1 MHVSVRHFRQTLF
14 WSLAIEGDGNGKS
27 EDLKDVLKKGGW
39 ELEED
44 LIGRGLDKTAGG
56 DPDKAPGDPYA
67 EVVYFHP
74 FVQRFLYGEPPPKEG
89 AAGRPPLSLF
99 YKTGVTGARVWL
111 FLDRAVH
118 RLEMKVDRL
127 HLYVFDSGIA
137 ILALEVH
144 ALNPVSLPLA
154 EQFLDG
160 FRRAYPPYWETD
172 GGRPGHC
179 PVEVEWLGPGDKPIT
194 VSNYGLTESNSAMAE
209 GFREFVHK
217 NKTPRPASHW
227 QYLLQ
232 PMRPWEPSV
241 APESGRYCYRQ
252 IEDERIP
259 FMAYLSFDDPRRLT
273 RADFVRLCFADDTGS
288 SLRLPYSQAFLHDF
302 EARYCYDRY
311 WDPRMRYADADPS
324 AYLDESWM
332 TTRYLCSGY
341 GFVMI
346 GKEEP
351 WFFADGK
358 NGALAHFRRH
368 YFQMGLIAH
377 FQRAALLRFSDRLS
391 QAVAQY
397 PPRSRRFHEEV
408 NEILEGFLAFVHRYW
423 FREVSSQIQAREL
436 FGLWTGHLETQELFE
451 QVKREAQDAKNFL
464 DMREQS
470 RQTETTVRLTVVATV
485 GLAAGLVGSYLAIPW
500 ADLGDLMP
508 SPDKFWKEFGMVI
521 LAIFVVAAPLVA
533 IIAKADKLAR
543 FFERLARSGK
553 SPEP

>member
-1 MHVSVRHFRQTLF
+1 MCKSVRQLRQILF
-14 WSLAIEGDGNGKS
+14 WSLAIEGDGTGNDEKLAQAL
-27 EDLKDVLKKGGW
+27 EQEGW
-39 ELEED
+39 ERLDD
-44 LIGRGLDKTAGG
+44 LIGRDLN
-56 DPDKAPGDPYA
+56 APAGDPYA
-67 EVVYFHP
+67 EAVYFHP
-74 FVQRFLYGEPPPKEG
+74 FVQRFLYGEPQSTKG

-99 YKTGVTGARVWL
+99 HKTGVSGARVWL
-111 FLDRAVH
+111 FLNKEVQL
-118 RLEMKVDRL
+118 LELDVDRV

-137 ILALEVH
+137 FLALEVH

-160 FRRAYPPYWETD
+160 FRRAYPPYWKTD
-172 GGRPGHC
+172 NHWQGHC
-179 PVEVEWLGPGDKPIT
+179 PLLVEWLRKDGSHISSDYEQAKD
-194 VSNYGLTESNSAMAE
+194 
-209 GFREFVHK
+209 FRTFVRE
-217 NKTPRPASHW
+217 NRAPRPASHW

-232 PMRPWEPSV
+232 PLRPWEPSV
-241 APESGRYCYRQ
+241 APESGRYYYRQ

-259 FMAYLSFDDPRRLT
+259 FMAYLAFDDPGRLT

-288 SLRLPYSQAFLHDF
+288 SLRLPYSEAFLHDF

-351 WFFADGK
+351 WFFGDGK

-377 FQRAALLRFSDRLS
+377 FHRAALLRFSDRLS
-391 QAVAQY
+391 QAVARY
-397 PPRSRRFHEEV
+397 EPRSRRFHEEV

-436 FGLWTGHLETQELFE
+436 FGLWTRHLETRELFE
-451 QVKREAQDAKNFL
+451 QVKQEAQDAKNFL

-485 GLAAGLVGSYLAIPW
+485 GLAAGLAASFLAIPW

-508 SPDKFWKEFGMVI
+508 SPNKFWKEFGMVVLTI
-521 LAIFVVAAPLVA
+521 LLVTIPLIV

-543 FFERLARSGK
+543 FFEKLAK
-553 SPEP
+553 PEKPPEP